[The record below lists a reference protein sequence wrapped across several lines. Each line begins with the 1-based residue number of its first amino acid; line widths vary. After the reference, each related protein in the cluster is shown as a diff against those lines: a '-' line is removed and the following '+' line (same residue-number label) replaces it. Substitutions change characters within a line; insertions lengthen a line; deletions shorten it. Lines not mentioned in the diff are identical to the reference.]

1 MIRVAKPRV
10 ASVSPASLST
20 RSSGPQPAPQPRV
33 QHIP

>member
-20 RSSGPQPAPQPRV
+20 RSSSPQTAPQPGV
-33 QHIP
+33 QYVP